1 MLDLRQL
8 HYFVVV
14 VEEGQM
20 TRAAARLHIAQPA
33 LSQAIAKLEAELG
46 VRLFERHSRGVTP
59 TEAGDAFCE
68 RAARALIAVEEA
80 EEALDPWLQAAPRL
94 VLGFPES
101 AGDLARALIRR
112 LMREHPDVDVET
124 RHLLPAERL
133 VAIKRGHIDAEIVY
147 PPAGDEQFLE
157 HLIALSP
164 RYVLVSED
172 HPLAGESTLT
182 FEQIEHETLPGRD
195 PRVDERWAAD
205 AWLMKYRSSPPVLSA
220 ETPTSLDEL
229 WAVVSRGR
237 AIVILPQFMVAR
249 LQGDGL
255 RAIPLLGVDPV
266 EVSLLV
272 ARGDARPVIRT
283 LRATVEQMARDSEL
297 DAGADGARRIHGPAQ
312 PVPAAE
318 LPGRRGAF
326 TASSEGTPR

>member
-14 VEEGQM
+14 VDEGQM

-33 LSQAIAKLEAELG
+33 LSQAIGKLEGELG

-59 TEAGDAFCE
+59 TEAGDAFFE
-68 RAARALIAVEEA
+68 RAAAALIAVEEA

-112 LMREHPDVDVET
+112 LMREHPDIDVET
-124 RHLLPAERL
+124 RHLLPVERL
-133 VAIKRGHIDAEIVY
+133 AAIKRGHIDAEIVY
-147 PPAGDEQFLE
+147 PPAADEQFLE

-195 PRVDERWAAD
+195 PSVDERWAAD

-220 ETPTSLDEL
+220 ETPASLDEL

-237 AIVILPQFMVAR
+237 AIAILPQFMVAR

-255 RAIPLLGVDPV
+255 RAIPLLGIDPV

-283 LRATVEQMARDSEL
+283 LRATVEQMARESEL
-297 DAGADGARRIHGPAQ
+297 DAGPAGARRTHGPPQ
-312 PVPAAE
+312 PIPAAE
-318 LPGRRGAF
+318 LPGRRGAL
-326 TASSEGTPR
+326 TGSQERSAR

>member
-1 MLDLRQL
+1 
-8 HYFVVV
+8 
-14 VEEGQM
+14 M

-33 LSQAIAKLEAELG
+33 LSQAIAKLEGELG

-59 TEAGDAFCE
+59 TEAGEAFFE

-94 VLGFPES
+94 VLGFPEE
-101 AGDLARALIRR
+101 AGDLARGLIRR
-112 LMREHPDVDVET
+112 LMREHPDIDVET

-133 VAIKRGHIDAEIVY
+133 AAIKRGQIDAEIAY
-147 PPAGDEQFLE
+147 PPARDEQFLE

-172 HPLAGESTLT
+172 HALAGESALT
-182 FEQIEHETLPGRD
+182 FEQIEHETLPGR
-195 PRVDERWAAD
+195 PPSVDERPAAD
-205 AWLMKYRSSPPVLSA
+205 AWLMKYRSSPPNLSE

-229 WAVVSRGR
+229 WAVVTRGR

-255 RAIPLLGVDPV
+255 RAIPLLGVEAL

-272 ARGDARPVIRT
+272 ARGDGRPVIRM
-283 LRATVEQMARDSEL
+283 LHATVEQMARESQLEKDLE
-297 DAGADGARRIHGPAQ
+297 GARASGKAQ
-312 PVPAAE
+312 PAPAAE
-318 LPGRRGAF
+318 LSGRRGAVS
-326 TASSEGTPR
+326 TSPEPTVG